1 MNLFKNVFRIF
12 WRIWFYGWV
21 FFSILAI
28 LPVLFII
35 ISYEKYYKTFYKIAR
50 FWAKTILFVMGF
62 SPKIIYEQKLDPNKS
77 YMFIANHTSMVD
89 IMLMFVAAKNPAV
102 FVGKKELIKM
112 PVFGYVFKK
121 TSIWVD
127 RSSPR
132 SRKEVYDRAQHKLNL
147 GLSIIIFP
155 EGLVPNEEIV
165 LSEFKNGAFRLAI
178 EHQIPIVPMTFYD
191 VKKRFP
197 WTFFSGWPGE
207 LRVKAHPF
215 IETKNLTLKDV
226 RDVKDQ
232 AYAII
237 YNELV
242 EGMEKKRG
250 KT

>member
-62 SPKIIYEQKLDPNKS
+62 SPQIIYEQKLDPNKS

-112 PVFGYVFKK
+112 PVFGYVFKT

-127 RSSPR
+127 RSSP
-132 SRKEVYDRAQHKLNL
+132 
-147 GLSIIIFP
+147 
-155 EGLVPNEEIV
+155 
-165 LSEFKNGAFRLAI
+165 
-178 EHQIPIVPMTFYD
+178 
-191 VKKRFP
+191 
-197 WTFFSGWPGE
+197 
-207 LRVKAHPF
+207 
-215 IETKNLTLKDV
+215 
-226 RDVKDQ
+226 
-232 AYAII
+232 
-237 YNELV
+237 
-242 EGMEKKRG
+242 EK
-250 KT
+250 